1 MVKTYVDGGKMA
13 EYEKMYAVFV
23 RRGRHGS
30 GAYRAKRRHSAGDRN
45 TSGRAGQSRKHVHRR
60 LMKKSAAQQENGSG
74 FFVVFCCGI
83 LRIEE
88 LRNNGNKQR
97 KERWKEESNE

>member
-1 MVKTYVDGGKMA
+1 
-13 EYEKMYAVFV
+13 
-23 RRGRHGS
+23 
-30 GAYRAKRRHSAGDRN
+30 
-45 TSGRAGQSRKHVHRR
+45 
-60 LMKKSAAQQENGSG
+60 MKKSTAQQENGSG